1 MVDRK
6 TTSVD
11 ELYANRHRPYGQVR
25 DGSHRRI
32 ESEPAMESAAANRTA
47 HNTNTNQAP
56 EDQHGP
62 KYDNDCSGW
71 VRGAR
76 GEPTGNN
83 ETAEGKP
90 SFDKGQSYR
99 RADKGNDWGSGHDP
113 AIIRKPEP
121 NTPNR

>member
-1 MVDRK
+1 MADRK
-6 TTSVD
+6 TSVD
-11 ELYANRHRPYGQVR
+11 EMYANRHRPYGQVR

-32 ESEPAMESAAANRTA
+32 EHEPSMKSHEVQRPQS
-47 HNTNTNQAP
+47 P
-56 EDQHGP
+56 EDQHDVG
-62 KYDNDCSGW
+62 YDNRTSGW

-99 RADKGNDWGSGHDP
+99 RSDKGNDWNSGSDP
-113 AIIRKPEP
+113 AIIRKPERNVP
-121 NTPNR
+121 